1 MKMVDISIKMYKR
14 NGTETIVDNDGLLW
28 LKKTKTKYNSNHRK
42 NWHKLIQEPKKQVN
56 RFFIDEKLVIKVIV
70 DCRTTLTYKFWKRLG
85 PKQHFN
91 KAKISVNKNNEST
104 WRWKNANTIWCFK
117 L

>member
-28 LKKTKTKYNSNHRK
+28 LKKIKTKYNSNHRK

-56 RFFIDEKLVIKVIV
+56 R
-70 DCRTTLTYKFWKRLG
+70 
-85 PKQHFN
+85 
-91 KAKISVNKNNEST
+91 
-104 WRWKNANTIWCFK
+104 
-117 L
+117 